1 MRVSSEDAESPVRRS
16 PSRHVAVLM
25 KEGLAHEYDC
35 LLQMMVPV
43 WAQENQSSRT
53 NGCPTVR

>member
-16 PSRHVAVLM
+16 PCRHVAVLM
-25 KEGLAHEYDC
+25 KEGLTHEYVC
-35 LLQMMVPV
+35 HLQMMVPV